1 MLFRDCHSMGH
12 IGLYSPLVRLPVRS
26 SLGSEQRE
34 SQTLLPESHPTRVV
48 VDKVCERMLRWN
60 LGGS

>member
-1 MLFRDCHSMGH
+1 MGH
-12 IGLYSPLVRLPVRS
+12 IGLCSPLVRLPVRS